1 MGVTTL
7 TLHPIPAVLS
17 QPMLYVEL
25 CRAGVGY
32 LVDFLHITPGC
43 EAVVNF
49 ESPSAASQAAQVL
62 QGLSILGSP
71 GLAVGVSKI
80 QGCGANIVHYA
91 TQGVETDPKRA
102 QFTQSFE
109 YPVPHMQQRQQA
121 QQMQEIQHGQQMQQ
135 MQQMQQ
141 LQQLQQMQQMQQMQ
155 VPPEMCEDGPRL
167 APNLTGIPGAFSHA
181 LSAVDMNVEGSLQ
194 MRSPKTASRFA
205 SLGISL
211 ELAESDVPEYSATPE
226 FTATPEYDHSVPL
239 PGAHRTS
246 WPPQSR
252 TPPERSPPC
261 SATSG
266 SDPSVTKA
274 MRRAMDMERALHA
287 GFPDMLSSPACVH
300 LPGVASRGS
309 SSDSRDR
316 SGVRSSTPPSST
328 PVEGSTG
335 ASTPPAPPC
344 SPHRGR
350 KGLPP
355 RVPA

>member
-1 MGVTTL
+1 M
-7 TLHPIPAVLS
+7 
-17 QPMLYVEL
+17 
-25 CRAGVGY
+25 
-32 LVDFLHITPGC
+32 
-43 EAVVNF
+43 
-49 ESPSAASQAAQVL
+49 
-62 QGLSILGSP
+62 
-71 GLAVGVSKI
+71 
-80 QGCGANIVHYA
+80 
-91 TQGVETDPKRA
+91 
-102 QFTQSFE
+102 
-109 YPVPHMQQRQQA
+109 
-121 QQMQEIQHGQQMQQ
+121 QHGQHMQQ
-135 MQQMQQ
+135 MQQMQH
-141 LQQLQQMQQMQQMQ
+141 MQQMQEMQ
-155 VPPEMCEDGPRL
+155 VPPEMCEDGPRI
-167 APNLTGIPGAFSHA
+167 APNVSGIPGAFPHA

-266 SDPSVTKA
+266 SDPSVSKA
-274 MRRAMDMERALHA
+274 MRRAMDMERALHT

-309 SSDSRDR
+309 SSDSRARR
-316 SGVRSSTPPSST
+316 SATPPSST

-350 KGLPP
+350 KGMPP